1 MSRISGRW
9 LFSVCALLLIIG
21 LAPFT
26 SPAQDQYGIVQR
38 LETFDPEMGKITI
51 NQDMV
56 IANLLNEYYIRNAS
70 KPGMQGFRIRIY
82 FDLGQQS
89 RTVSQETMD
98 EFMENYPGIAVYRT
112 FDSPYYKVSV
122 GDFRTRDEA
131 LNFLKTIERKYPK
144 AFIVA
149 EWISFPALN

>member
-1 MSRISGRW
+1 MSRMSGRW
-9 LFSVCALLLIIG
+9 LFSICALLIIFG
-21 LAPFT
+21 LLPF
-26 SPAQDQYGIVQR
+26 SSFAQEQYGIIQR
-38 LETFDPEMGKITI
+38 LETFDTEMGKITI
-51 NQDMV
+51 NQDIV

-131 LNFLKTIERKYPK
+131 LKFLKTIERKYPK

>member
-1 MSRISGRW
+1 
-9 LFSVCALLLIIG
+9 
-21 LAPFT
+21 
-26 SPAQDQYGIVQR
+26 
-38 LETFDPEMGKITI
+38 
-51 NQDMV
+51 MV

-131 LNFLKTIERKYPK
+131 LKFLKTIERKYPK